1 MSSLDK
7 VVKEHFG
14 ELLKEDA
21 FKEKLVKTLNDHID
35 IPFINENTE
44 EKVLEALYKVI
55 VSCVTNLL

>member
-35 IPFINENTE
+35 IPFINEDTE
-44 EKVLEALYKVI
+44 EKF
-55 VSCVTNLL
+55 